1 MANAGSFKK
10 GEKRPNQGKRG
21 PNKQTVELK
30 QMILNALDGAG
41 GVDYLM
47 EQAQKN
53 PTGFMTL
60 IGKVLPLQVTGKDGG
75 AIEITAITRKIVK

>member
-1 MANAGSFKK
+1 MANRGSFKK

-30 QMILNALDGAG
+30 QMILNALSSAG
-41 GVDYLM
+41 GEMYLL

-53 PTGFMTL
+53 PTAFLTL
-60 IGKVLPLQVTGKDGG
+60 IGKVLPLQLTGKDGG

>member
-1 MANAGSFKK
+1 MANRGSFKK

-30 QMILNALDGAG
+30 QMILNALSSAG
-41 GVDYLM
+41 GEMYLL

-53 PTGFMTL
+53 PTAFLTL
-60 IGKVLPLQVTGKDGG
+60 IGKVLPLQLTGKDGG
-75 AIEITAITRKIVK
+75 AIEITAVTRKIVK